1 MKWGEK
7 YNINALPPVK
17 KSDKLMSLNLETESN
32 QLFSF
37 NLIQFLDKV
46 LLQALYVRMHVWVCC

>member
-32 QLFSF
+32 
-37 NLIQFLDKV
+37 
-46 LLQALYVRMHVWVCC
+46 